1 MGVTIHYYG
10 TVDDVRQIET
20 MEDRIL
26 DLVFALGGRA
36 TIWRSFADHDS
47 SRVVRGL
54 IVNLEPGQ
62 DTFSL
67 LISPEG
73 HLTPLFQIHDAE
85 NAPFDEPPY
94 CFVKTQFGSLQGH
107 IGKTAKVVDIGNQ
120 IQRNLRGDNFV
131 EYKNVRRICHK
142 SRGDY
147 DSSLA
152 A

>member
-73 HLTPLFQIHDAE
+73 HLLRCFRSTTLRTHRLM
-85 NAPFDEPPY
+85 NRPF
-94 CFVKTQFGSLQGH
+94 VL
-107 IGKTAKVVDIGNQ
+107 
-120 IQRNLRGDNFV
+120 
-131 EYKNVRRICHK
+131 
-142 SRGDY
+142 
-147 DSSLA
+147 
-152 A
+152 